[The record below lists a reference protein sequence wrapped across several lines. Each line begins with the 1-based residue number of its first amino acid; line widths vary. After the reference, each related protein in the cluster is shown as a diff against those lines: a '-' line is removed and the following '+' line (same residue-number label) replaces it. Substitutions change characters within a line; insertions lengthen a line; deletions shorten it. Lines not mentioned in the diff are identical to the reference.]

1 MTEHE
6 KFVEDWKN
14 RYLDNTCTKEHLER
28 LKNINR
34 LSEEEYL
41 LIINSKGEVK

>member
-1 MTEHE
+1 MTKQE

-14 RYLDNTCTKEHLER
+14 RYLNNTCTKEHLER

-41 LIINSKGEVK
+41 LIINSKSEVK